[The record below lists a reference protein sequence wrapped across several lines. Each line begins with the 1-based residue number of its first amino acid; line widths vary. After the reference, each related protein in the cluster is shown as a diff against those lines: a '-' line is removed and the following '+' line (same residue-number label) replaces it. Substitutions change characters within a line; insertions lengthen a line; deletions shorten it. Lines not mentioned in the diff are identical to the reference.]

1 MSLTPDQ
8 LTKRDFHDRGY
19 RIVKVEHY
27 LYIPGQTVQ
36 KRRDLLGIYDF
47 IAMGKDDTIAVQT
60 TSKTNFSSRRNK
72 MLSSQSFTWWTS
84 EKAKRRSILQGWY
97 KENGKWRAKEEELT
111 MQKWHT
117 YQKELREKDSELEQ
131 MSRDELAQQL
141 FS

>member
-97 KENGKWRAKEEELT
+97 KENGKWQAKEEELT
-111 MQKWHT
+111 MKEWHA

-131 MSRDELAQQL
+131 MSRDELVQQL

>member
-8 LTKRDFHDRGY
+8 LTKRNFHDRGY

-36 KRRDLLGIYDF
+36 KKRDFLSIYDF
-47 IAMGKDDTIAVQT
+47 IAMGEEDTIAVQT
-60 TSKTNFSSRRNK
+60 TSKANFSSRRKK
-72 MLSSQSFTWWTS
+72 MLSSQTFAWWTS

-97 KENGKWRAKEEELT
+97 KENGKWYVKEEELT
-111 MQKWHT
+111 MQEWHA
-117 YQKELREKDSELEQ
+117 YQKEMQTKNPELEQ
-131 MSRDELAQQL
+131 MSHDELAQQL